1 MNPTAAY
8 LYYKE
13 QIERNINGQ
22 EPVHSVLSVETRIK
36 YPDPSKVK
44 AYDEEIIGK
53 TKNGFS
59 SVIFMR
65 ATGNIGGNMKDS
77 EESIKTY
84 RSDFGNAITKRLAAL
99 HAYLKGFVPTALS
112 EEEHGKFLGLMKT
125 YEIKAKKIQSK
136 VSFDVDN
143 MLLISSEINSEALS
157 KFKNDKEK
165 ASKFLKEI
173 SIVTEYFIPIV
184 DGKRLNVSKVANLAK
199 SRHETDRKKTIPIGP
214 VSTNYDKSQMAGLAE
229 KTNYKRGPIM
239 KKSELIKIIKEELKS
254 ALTEDP
260 FANLDAAL
268 EKPSVVEFTKQ
279 QAIEY
284 LREYV
289 KATGKRQRGSLTD
302 KYNITQIKRLTN
314 RKTGEKGYRVNGII
328 VMDKEIK

>member
-1 MNPTAAY
+1 MNPAAAY

-13 QIERNINGQ
+13 QIEKNIDGQ

-229 KTNYKRGPIM
+229 KANYKRGTTM
-239 KKSELIKIIKEELKS
+239 KKSELIKMIKEETSNLLFEQENWDKLTQDYYKIRMNASGGNAGQLTMRRVRQHVAKAKS
-254 ALTEDP
+254 MTDGYAKLVAYIKKKYPEDQL
-260 FANLDAAL
+260 AQNLGA
-268 EKPSVVEFTKQ
+268 Q
-279 QAIEY
+279 
-284 LREYV
+284 
-289 KATGKRQRGSLTD
+289 
-302 KYNITQIKRLTN
+302 
-314 RKTGEKGYRVNGII
+314 
-328 VMDKEIK
+328 